1 MKTRALLGKLV
12 MFKKIKVAIVL
23 VAVGLFV
30 SLGYSAVAQTVAQR
44 SQPTSA
50 PSNQIN
56 AVDRQYMINAAEAGI
71 ANIMLGELALQRAT
85 NPQVKQFA
93 QAEIDEQQQVKSELT
108 RLAPRVGVTLP
119 TAPGSKYQ
127 AIMARLKQ
135 LSGEQFDRAYMDE
148 GGVNAH
154 LENAATF
161 QREAQFGQNP
171 DLLALVN
178 KGLPIIERHFK
189 TASTL
194 TDYKFAQVAQR
205 YNGNPGTPQSNTAP
219 TKPSVSIP
227 Q

>member
-1 MKTRALLGKLV
+1 ML
-12 MFKKIKVAIVL
+12 KKIVVAIVL
-23 VAVGLFV
+23 VAVGLFT
-30 SLGYSAVAQTVAQR
+30 SLGYSAFAQK
-44 SQPTSA
+44 SQPTSV

-56 AVDRQYMINAAEAGI
+56 AIDRQYMINAAEAGI

-85 NPQVKQFA
+85 NPEVKQFA

-108 RLAPRVGVTLP
+108 RIAPQVKVTLP
-119 TAPGSKYQ
+119 TVPGAKYQ
-127 AIMARLKQ
+127 AIMTQLKQ
-135 LSGEQFDRAYMDE
+135 LSDEQFNRAYMDE

-171 DLLALVN
+171 ALLALVN

-194 TDYKFAQVAQR
+194 TDYRFAQVAQR
-205 YNGNPGTPQSNTAP
+205 FNGNSGTSRSNTTP
-219 TKPSVSIP
+219 TNP
-227 Q
+227 